1 MKKYSEKFL
10 KDYGIL
16 SKAIVGLEFEFFLT
30 EISYYKTLE
39 ILNQYLEP
47 IKLHGFK
54 QYHPDF
60 KPDAENWILTPDLS
74 GGQNMVEVV
83 TGPMPYF
90 DAKHY
95 MIKILKFIQNYGYTT
110 EKSSIHFNI
119 SFPENEDKNLNDLN
133 ILKLILNTDEEEIYR
148 VFPSRQNNVYAKS
161 IKKLI
166 PFKNYDFENIPIDVV
181 KNNFRLPN
189 DKYYGINFLHINK
202 PKESQRLEF
211 RYIGGKDY
219 EKEIAQLLYFLDRFI
234 LNVWSSINADF
245 SQTDIESLESYL
257 KKNISLFKTFSKYE
271 NFLVEHPQISLQID
285 QRTDFDIVNVY
296 FDRVYKKLFDVLE
309 NTIDLKECI
318 INFVTTTQKIEVVDG
333 EIKSAHN
340 IEDVDFINCRIYNGI
355 FTRCS
360 IVNSEAENSQFIKSD
375 LDGCQVAKSKI
386 LNSKVESSMLTDCFF
401 MGGYLNSSMSG
412 GIFRSGKLGPY
423 ADISSQTKVV
433 SEYDNFFDTRF
444 ESDDLENKEAKKIIS
459 FKK

>member
-10 KDYGIL
+10 KDYAVL
-16 SKAIVGLEFEFFLT
+16 SKAVVGLEFEFFLT

-39 ILNQYLEP
+39 ILNSELSP
-47 IKLHGFK
+47 IKIHGFR

-60 KPDAENWILTPDLS
+60 KPDKENWLLTPDLS

-95 MIKILKFIQNYGYTT
+95 LIKVLKFIQKYGYTT
-110 EKSSIHFNI
+110 DKSSIHFNI
-119 SFPENEDKNLNDLN
+119 SFPEDEDKNLNDLN
-133 ILKLILNTDEEEIYR
+133 ILKLILTTDEEEIYR

-166 PFKNYDFENIPIDVV
+166 PFKDYDFENISIDVIR
-181 KNNFRLPN
+181 NNFRLPS

-211 RYIGGKDY
+211 RYIGGKGY
-219 EKEIAQLLYFLDRFI
+219 EKEIANLNYFLDRFI
-234 LNVWSSINADF
+234 LNVSSCINASF
-245 SQTDIESLESYL
+245 GEPEVKMLEDYL
-257 KKNISLFKTFSKYE
+257 KKNISLFKTFSKYD
-271 NFLVEHPQISLQID
+271 NFIVEHPKISLQID
-285 QRTDFDIVNVY
+285 QQTDFDVVSTY
-296 FDRVYKKLFDVLE
+296 FDKIYKKLFELLE
-309 NTIDLKECI
+309 NTNNLTDCI
-318 INFVTTTQKIEVVDG
+318 INYVTITQRLEIVDG
-333 EIKSAHN
+333 SVTSNHNLDEI
-340 IEDVDFINCRIYNGI
+340 DFINCKIINGI
-355 FTRCS
+355 FNKCN
-360 IVNSEAENSQFIKSD
+360 IINCEADNSQFIKCEI
-375 LDGCQVAKSKI
+375 DGSQITKSKV
-386 LNSKVESSMLTDCFF
+386 LNSKVESTLLQDCFF
-401 MGGYLNSSMSG
+401 MGGYLNSDMQS

-423 ADISSQTKVV
+423 ANISSETKVV

-444 ESDDLENKEAKKIIS
+444 DSEDLENKDNKKIMK